1 MKHKVDV
8 NDLCKNLFKNS
19 SIQSHYYKIYSS
31 ISPKV
36 SKENVFNL
44 LEEHI
49 LLYLLIW
56 SHSFGKYVK
65 ETYKMKI

>member
-1 MKHKVDV
+1 MQK
-8 NDLCKNLFKNS
+8 
-19 SIQSHYYKIYSS
+19 SIYKFIDIIPHYNIYSS

-36 SKENVFNL
+36 SKENAFKL

-49 LLYLLIW
+49 LLYILIW
-56 SHSFGKYVK
+56 SHSLGKYVK